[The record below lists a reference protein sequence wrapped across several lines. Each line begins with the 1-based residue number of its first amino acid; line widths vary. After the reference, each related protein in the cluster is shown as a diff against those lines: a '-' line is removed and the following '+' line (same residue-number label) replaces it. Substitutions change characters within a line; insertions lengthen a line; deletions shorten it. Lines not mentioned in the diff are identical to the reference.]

1 MFDLSMQKKIIAA
14 AMFKGLGDRR
24 FPMYPLLN
32 AANAIATQEATG
44 QLFTLQEDGSA
55 VPVGQQPQILP
66 QFQPVQ
72 QQPAQQQV
80 NPLADLTAA
89 ITTLV
94 NKVDTLIVQNGDT
107 PSVPESEDRPQVSGS
122 I

>member
-1 MFDLSMQKKIIAA
+1 MFDLSMQKKIVAA

-32 AANAIATQEATG
+32 AANAIAQQEATG

-66 QFQPVQ
+66 QMQPV
-72 QQPAQQQV
+72 QQQV
-80 NPLADLTAA
+80 NPLAELTAA
-89 ITTLV
+89 VTTLV

-107 PSVPESEDRPQVSGS
+107 PSVPESEDRPQASGS

>member
-1 MFDLSMQKKIIAA
+1 MLFDLSMQKKIVAA

-32 AANAIATQEATG
+32 AANTIAQQEATG

-55 VPVGQQPQILP
+55 VPVGQQPQIIP
-66 QFQPVQ
+66 QVPQPVQ
-72 QQPAQQQV
+72 PQV
-80 NPLADLTAA
+80 NPLAQLTEA
-89 ITTLV
+89 ITVLV
-94 NKVDTLIVQNGDT
+94 NKFDTVIEQNGDT
-107 PSVPESEDRPQVSGS
+107 TSVPESEGQRTSVN